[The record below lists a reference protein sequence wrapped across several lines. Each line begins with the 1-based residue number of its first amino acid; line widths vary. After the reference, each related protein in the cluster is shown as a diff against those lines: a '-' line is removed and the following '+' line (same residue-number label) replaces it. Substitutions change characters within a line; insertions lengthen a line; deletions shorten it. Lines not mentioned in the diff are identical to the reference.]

1 MDIWDAD
8 FIVSGEYVPTAKLA
22 GEQLAVG
29 IEQQKQQMQEQQEMV
44 DEDVEYE
51 EEGEE
56 EPLEKS
62 IPRHKRKFKGRTGG
76 ITPNWHDKAPNEER
90 DIDEYAEARA
100 KKNELTLSKSWIESL
115 SYQGFT
121 SPVIK
126 EITSDMS
133 KMWFSQ
139 NDIDYVA
146 NLSPTG
152 VTHIEKAVFTDP
164 KKFSRKNNKQ
174 EKNITKKLADVDT
187 GINILK
193 D

>member
-1 MDIWDAD
+1 MNIWDAD

-22 GEQLAVG
+22 GEQLAMG
-29 IEQQKQQMQEQQEMV
+29 IEQQRQLLEESEELV
-44 DEDVEYE
+44 E
-51 EEGEE
+51 EEEDIQ
-56 EPLEKS
+56 LMEKA

-139 NDIDYVA
+139 NDIEYVA
-146 NLSPTG
+146 DLSPTG

-164 KKFSRKNNKQ
+164 KKFSRKNNKE